1 MDKIT
6 LKNGSTIETICES
19 TANNRGR
26 RSELMGFY
34 CIWCKD
40 VHVDYPIKN
49 IQWIGDDMMCK
60 ESWDK
65 VLEPY
70 MNTERKQI
78 E

>member
-6 LKNGSTIETICES
+6 FKNGSRVETIYES
-19 TANNRGR
+19 TANSRGR

-34 CIWCKD
+34 CVACRN

-60 ESWDK
+60 ESWAK
-65 VLEPY
+65 C
-70 MNTERKQI
+70 
-78 E
+78 